1 MKTIRLPARQE
12 NLRVMIDFV
21 SDLARER
28 GFGPKRIL
36 EVELAAEE
44 ALVNILTYA
53 YPKGAGDIEIACKG
67 EGGSRLTF
75 AITDFGVAF
84 DPLSFP
90 VPDLLVELA
99 IRRVGGL
106 GVFFVRQMA
115 DHIEYQRKGDANVL
129 TLTFTKR
136 EPQKGENSTHTEGT

>member
-1 MKTIRLPARQE
+1 
-12 NLRVMIDFV
+12 MIDFV
-21 SDLARER
+21 SGLARER

-53 YPKGAGDIEIACKG
+53 YPEDPGDIEIACK
-67 EGGSRLTF
+67 EKGGPRLILE
-75 AITDFGVAF
+75 ITDYGIAF
-84 DPLSFP
+84 DPLAFP

-115 DHIEYQRKGDANVL
+115 DHVEYRRTKDANVL
-129 TLTFTKR
+129 TLTFTNR
-136 EPQKGENSTHTEGT
+136 EPQKWESSTHTEGT